1 MPARVRS
8 YGVCAHTMQVHEA
21 VPEKYAA
28 MAHYL
33 PPDLAPDERL
43 IYARPD
49 APAFV
54 RRVLSHHAAAV
65 APAAEA
71 LSTPLGG
78 GRSARTRGGRLRRPP
93 RGVHSMAG
101 GGKKRRRRA
110 SAPL

>member
-1 MPARVRS
+1 
-8 YGVCAHTMQVHEA
+8 MQVHEA

-54 RRVLSHHAAAV
+54 RRMLSRHAAAA
-65 APAAEA
+65 APPVEA
-71 LSTPLGG
+71 LPTSLGG
-78 GRSARTRGGRLRRPP
+78 GRSARRRPP
-93 RGVHSMAG
+93 RGVHSMAS

-110 SAPL
+110 STPL